1 MNNAQLIDLT
11 NDEMLA
17 VDGGV
22 DGWCVFY
29 GGVFGVA
36 LLTGSVVGALMVG
49 AAAYKQGC
57 FS

>member
-1 MNNAQLIDLT
+1 MDNAQLIDLT
-11 NDEMLA
+11 NDEMLM
-17 VDGGV
+17 VEGGV

-36 LLTGSVVGALMVG
+36 LLTGTVVGGIMAV

-57 FS
+57 FD